1 MFLHAHLVG
10 NEIAKTK
17 VERYIKGRKKRIE
30 IECSAVVKDYSLN
43 INGIDK
49 SDHDRCDISVTIRSI
64 GWYLRIW
71 LWTMEMLIH
80 CVYVVVCYC
89 ANEGIRDD
97 WKQYTYK
104 IRLGWLEEFVKK
116 TIWDE
121 GKKYVPCNCRFY
133 FFCNQSKSQE
143 IPFCANKNHPFVSTY
158 VFV

>member
-1 MFLHAHLVG
+1 MQVTTWKDHKQVIFVHTHLVG

-97 WKQYTYK
+97 WKQYTDKNYG
-104 IRLGWLEEFVKK
+104 RR
-116 TIWDE
+116 
-121 GKKYVPCNCRFY
+121 N
-133 FFCNQSKSQE
+133 FFILILVC
-143 IPFCANKNHPFVSTY
+143 C
-158 VFV
+158 